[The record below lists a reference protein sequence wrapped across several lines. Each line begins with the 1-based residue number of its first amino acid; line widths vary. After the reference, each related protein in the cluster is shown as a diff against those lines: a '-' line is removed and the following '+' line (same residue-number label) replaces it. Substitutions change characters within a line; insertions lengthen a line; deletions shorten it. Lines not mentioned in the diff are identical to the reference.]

1 MALVIMKFGGSSLA
15 DANKMKYV
23 ARKVIT
29 KKKDGNKVVV
39 IVSAPGDTTD
49 DLLKMAGKITS
60 NPPAREMDM
69 LLATGE
75 MISISLLAMAIDS
88 MSEKVISMT
97 GPQAGILADSN
108 HTCARIKKINPKKIK
123 EHLAKNNIVIVAG
136 FQALNSDGDITTLG
150 RGGSDLTAVALAAE
164 LEADLCEIYSDVD
177 GVYTTDPRVIKDARK
192 IDFISYDEML
202 EMSGSGAQV
211 LQSRSVEVAKKFA
224 VEIHARSTFTE
235 SQGTIITSQ
244 EKIGRE
250 KMEALIVS
258 GITFDKNQVKFTIIN
273 LPDIPGVAA
282 KIFGKLAKIYINI
295 DMIIQSAA
303 INKKTNISF
312 TVSNQEMKK
321 TLLTLNKISSEFKTS
336 SVIYDEHVAKI
347 SITGIGMS
355 ANSGIAAQ
363 MFEILYNEGINIETI
378 STSEIK
384 ISCIIDKLDMV
395 KAAKALHSGF
405 GLSKKKN

>member
-1 MALVIMKFGGSSLA
+1 MALVIMKFGGSSVA
-15 DANKMKYV
+15 NANKIKYV
-23 ARKVIT
+23 ARKIIT
-29 KKKDGNKVVV
+29 KKNNGNKVVV
-39 IVSAPGDTTD
+39 VVSAPGDTTD

-60 NPPAREMDM
+60 NPPAREMDV

-75 MISISLLAMAIDS
+75 TVSISLLVMAIDS
-88 MSEKVISMT
+88 MSEKAISMT

-123 EHLAKNNIVIVAG
+123 EQLAKNSIVIVAG
-136 FQALNSDGDITTLG
+136 FQALNSNGDITTLG

-164 LEADLCEIYSDVD
+164 LKADLCEIYSDVE
-177 GVYTTDPRVIKDARK
+177 GVYTTDPRVIKDAKK

-211 LQSRSVEVAKKFA
+211 LQSSSVEVAKKFA

-282 KIFGKLAKIYINI
+282 KIFGMLAKIYVNI
-295 DMIIQSAA
+295 DMIIQSAS
-303 INKKTNISF
+303 IDKKTNISF
-312 TVSNQEMKK
+312 TVSKQEMKK
-321 TLLTLNKISSEFKTS
+321 TMLALNKISSEFKTS

-355 ANSGIAAQ
+355 ANSGVAAQ
-363 MFEILYNEGINIETI
+363 MFDILYKEDINIETI

-384 ISCIIDKLDMV
+384 ISCIIDKLDMI
-395 KAAKALHSGF
+395 KAAKALHKGF
-405 GLSKKKN
+405 GLSKRKT